1 MTWGYCVV
9 LFEEQCSPVTKR
21 RLSPHSR
28 VPGSDG
34 AGHCNVGLRGPTP
47 QRVTGCRFAGFS
59 LNIQEIT
66 PRDYL
71 NKINVVLRVY
81 WQPCDGSGIRGSRL
95 PRTPPA
101 PARSRRSQRPLPAP
115 WLGADGRTDGR
126 TGFPE
131 LGVSY
136 SSGETRAWRI
146 RRHHTDTFQITTI
159 KLKFFLFFT
168 VNLF

>member
-1 MTWGYCVV
+1 MTWGYYVV

-21 RLSPHSR
+21 CLSPHSR

-47 QRVTGCRFAGFS
+47 QRVTGRCFAGFS

-71 NKINVVLRVY
+71 NKIKVVLRVY

-95 PRTPPA
+95 PRTPPV
-101 PARSRRSQRPLPAP
+101 PARSRRSQRPPPAP
-115 WLGADGRTDGR
+115 GLGADGRTDGR
-126 TGFPE
+126 AFLRLESVIPAEKPGRGIYVGTTQTLSKSPQSS
-131 LGVSY
+131 LNSSY
-136 SSGETRAWRI
+136 SS
-146 RRHHTDTFQITTI
+146 
-159 KLKFFLFFT
+159 L
-168 VNLF
+168 

>member
-21 RLSPHSR
+21 CLSPHSR

-47 QRVTGCRFAGFS
+47 QRVTGRRFAGFS

-71 NKINVVLRVY
+71 NKIKVVLRVY

-95 PRTPPA
+95 PDAPCARTEPAEPA
-101 PARSRRSQRPLPAP
+101 PTPCPVTRS
-115 WLGADGRTDGR
+115 GRTDGR
-126 TGFPE
+126 AFLHLESVIPAERPGCGIYVGTTQTLSKSPQSS
-131 LGVSY
+131 LNSSY
-136 SSGETRAWRI
+136 SS
-146 RRHHTDTFQITTI
+146 
-159 KLKFFLFFT
+159 L
-168 VNLF
+168 